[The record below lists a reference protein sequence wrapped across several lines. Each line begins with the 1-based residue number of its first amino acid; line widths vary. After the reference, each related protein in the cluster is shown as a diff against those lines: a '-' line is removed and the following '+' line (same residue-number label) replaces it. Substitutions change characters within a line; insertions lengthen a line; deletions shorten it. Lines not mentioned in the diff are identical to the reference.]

1 MKSVAQQRRAPPLAA
16 AVATPRATPPAA
28 FHPAQFAAR
37 WRRWVAAPWH
47 DFPLRE
53 HILIQFSSL
62 PALLAT
68 PRSRRPCRIFEA
80 GPGAGYAAHCL
91 AGRAELTLAEIS
103 PRSAALLAR
112 RFAGTPGVRVWRTD
126 LGSEAG
132 LPPAPG
138 APLEGSFDFAFALDM
153 FEYVDDPAA
162 CLRRLAAML
171 RPGAELF
178 LTFPN
183 TPPPRG
189 DARCWFTHASE
200 LEAMLDE
207 AGFARHE
214 ILAIHLRSWAR
225 LSYALGHEIPLWA
238 LRRMRGAGGAARTYE
253 ETWAFRH
260 RRRFERGKYPLHLW
274 WSVLAQL
281 LALGGPL
288 FGGAPAAEE
297 LLGRRL
303 AIRAW
308 KAS

>member
-1 MKSVAQQRRAPPLAA
+1 MKSVAQQRPAPPLAA
-16 AVATPRATPPAA
+16 AVATPRASPPTA
-28 FHPAQFAAR
+28 FHRAELVAR
-37 WRRWVAAPWH
+37 WRHWVAAPWH

-53 HILIQFSSL
+53 HILTQFSSL
-62 PALLAT
+62 PALLAA
-68 PRSRRPCRIFEA
+68 PPPRRPCRIFEA

-112 RFAGTPGVRVWRTD
+112 RFARTPAVRIWRTD
-126 LGSEAG
+126 LGSAAV

-138 APLEGSFDFAFALDM
+138 APLEESFDFAFALDM

-189 DARCWFTHASE
+189 DARCWFTRAAE

-207 AGFARHE
+207 AGFARNE
-214 ILAIHLRSWAR
+214 IRAIHLRPWAR
-225 LSYALGHEIPLWA
+225 LVYVVGHEFPLWA
-238 LRRMRGAGGAARTYE
+238 LRRMRGRGGAARTYE
-253 ETWAFRH
+253 ETWAFRR
-260 RRRFERGKYPLHLW
+260 RRRFERSKCLLHLW
-274 WSVLAQL
+274 WSVLARL

-288 FGGAPAAEE
+288 FAGAPAAEE